1 MEQLGAFAQTSE
13 PLEAARL
20 VRRPGLVAEMQARLV
35 HHGLLDP
42 PADGIL
48 DPVTQWALGAFC
60 RAVCLPFNNA
70 LAPPVAAALLQQGP
84 VLPLQPDSSLAGRIA
99 AALIRYNHWL
109 CRHPDCVNIVY
120 VEGMDEQGRVVPRRR
135 DAFDDLRLL
144 LRIAS
149 GGCPEIVGAWSATTA
164 SGRLA
169 VETPAE
175 PEGAPRLAAGQ
186 HRAWVVGRTAI
197 GTELEQE
204 ALIQVLPVLVT
215 RDANRDF
222 RRDGDPPERG
232 IFLIDQH
239 GGHDAPR
246 ERVGGIG
253 AGCLVGRSQA
263 GHGSFMARLRD
274 DPRWR
279 VNAAHVFTTSIL
291 QAKEVAG

>member
-1 MEQLGAFAQTSE
+1 MEQLGAFAQGSE
-13 PLEAARL
+13 TLEAARL
-20 VRRPGLVAEMQARLV
+20 VRRPGLVAELQTRLA

-42 PADGIL
+42 PANGL
-48 DPVTQWALGAFC
+48 FDPVTQWALGAFC
-60 RAVCLPFNNA
+60 SAVCLPFNNE
-70 LAPPVAAALLQQGP
+70 LTPPVAAALRQQAP
-84 VLPLQPDSSLAGRIA
+84 ALPLKPGNSLAGRIA
-99 AALIRYNHWL
+99 AALIRCNHWI
-109 CRHPDCVNIVY
+109 CRHPECVNIVY
-120 VEGMDEQGRVVPRRR
+120 VEGMDEQGCEVPRRH

-144 LRIAS
+144 LRIGS
-149 GGCPEIVGAWSATTA
+149 GGCPKIVGAWCATTA

-186 HRAWVVGRTAI
+186 HRVWVVGRTAI
-197 GTELEQE
+197 GTALEQE
-204 ALIQVLPVLVT
+204 ALVQVLPVLVT
-215 RDANRDF
+215 RNADRDF
-222 RRDGDPPERG
+222 QRNGDPMERG

-291 QAKEVAG
+291 QAKDVTG